1 MYSLFS
7 RLCQGG
13 ELFDRIFSSDK
24 DYPEEDAKAV
34 IIQILSVVAF
44 CHLQGVIHRDLKPEV
59 IDQLLIILFENVFMK
74 HRLSLKFNVLILLL
88 FQIH

>member
-1 MYSLFS
+1 M
-7 RLCQGG
+7 
-13 ELFDRIFSSDK
+13 FDRIFSSDK